1 MKVAGVDVSRETRQR
16 LEIFQRLF
24 EKWSATMNL
33 VASSTKKDFQQRH
46 LADSIQIFN
55 LLPYPKQWIDLGSGG
70 GFPGIITAILLAE
83 LGDGWVHLVESNHK
97 KAGFL
102 RQVLLE
108 TGARGTV
115 HACRIED
122 APARIDVCDAISAR
136 ALAELDML
144 LEFALPWVQ
153 RNPQIRT
160 YFHKG
165 RDYQAEV
172 DKARGRW
179 QFDMIKHSSAI
190 EPDSVILEITD
201 IAPKPQLS
209 SGAA

>member
-1 MKVAGVDVSRETRQR
+1 
-16 LEIFQRLF
+16 
-24 EKWSATMNL
+24 
-33 VASSTKKDFQQRH
+33 
-46 LADSIQIFN
+46 
-55 LLPYPKQWIDLGSGG
+55 
-70 GFPGIITAILLAE
+70 
-83 LGDGWVHLVESNHK
+83 
-97 KAGFL
+97 
-102 RQVLLE
+102 
-108 TGARGTV
+108 
-115 HACRIED
+115 
-122 APARIDVCDAISAR
+122 
-136 ALAELDML
+136 ML